1 MESTASAELDLAILL
16 ACEGEH
22 ITVETIP
29 DQRIIDIH
37 SPTWGKISCS
47 WKYPDKIWK
56 DGIK

>member
-37 SPTWGKISCS
+37 PSAWGKISCS
-47 WKYPDKIWK
+47 
-56 DGIK
+56 